1 LDSFKGYVSTLPDWD
16 SSGPPSA
23 LNVALVSLAL
33 SFCITQMFRRVFAAA
48 VDTLYVVC
56 FFVEDEDALLRGR
69 ARIASPPPSP
79 P

>member
-1 LDSFKGYVSTLPDWD
+1 
-16 SSGPPSA
+16 
-23 LNVALVSLAL
+23 
-33 SFCITQMFRRVFAAA
+33 MFRRVFAAA